1 MNGAKV
7 YNIHIVYT
15 ERRGGS
21 MSTAITDFDQS
32 KKEAFAGRMMGILN
46 DGFLGVMIS
55 VGHRVGLFD
64 KMAELPPSTSQEIAD
79 AAGLQERYVRECLGA
94 LVTGK
99 IVDYDP
105 NAKTYVLPKEHVP
118 SITRGGG
125 AENLAAFIQFL
136 PHVGKVED
144 QIVDCFR
151 NGGGVPYSEYT
162 GFSEV
167 MHQATAPLFDAS
179 LMNEILPLVPEL
191 TASLEKG
198 VDVLEVGCG
207 SGHALVL
214 LAKNFPNSRFVGYDL
229 LDESVAMG
237 KAAAQ
242 EAGLQNVS
250 IEKQDVAAMTH
261 EAQFDVVVAF
271 DMVHDQAKP
280 DVLLSGIARALKPG
294 GTYLMSDVKA
304 STFLEN
310 NLDHPLGP
318 FFYSISCMHCM
329 PVSLAYDGMGLGAVW
344 GEEKA
349 SEMIREAGLELLDIK
364 QTETDPLN
372 NFYIARRPLSVGG

>member
-1 MNGAKV
+1 
-7 YNIHIVYT
+7 
-15 ERRGGS
+15 
-21 MSTAITDFDQS
+21 
-32 KKEAFAGRMMGILN
+32 
-46 DGFLGVMIS
+46 
-55 VGHRVGLFD
+55 
-64 KMAELPPSTSQEIAD
+64 MAELPPSTSQEIAD

-99 IVDYDP
+99 IVDYEP
-105 NAKTYVLPKEHVP
+105 EAKTYVLPKEHAS
-118 SITRGGG
+118 SITRAGG
-125 AENLAAFIQFL
+125 AENLAAFIQLL
-136 PHVGKVED
+136 PYVGKVED

-191 TASLEKG
+191 SASLEKG

-214 LAKNFPNSRFVGYDL
+214 LAKNFANSRFVGYDL
-229 LDESVAMG
+229 LEESIAMG

-250 IEKQDVAAMTH
+250 FEKQDVATMTH
-261 EAQFDVVVAF
+261 EGQFDIVVAF
-271 DMVHDQAKP
+271 DMVHDQARP

-294 GTYLMSDVKA
+294 GTYLMADVKA

-318 FFYSISCMHCM
+318 FFYGVSCMHCM

-349 SEMIREAGLELLDIK
+349 SEMIQEAGLELLDIK
-364 QTETDPLN
+364 QTDTDPLN
-372 NFYIARRPLSVGG
+372 NFYIARRPVSAGD

>member
-1 MNGAKV
+1 
-7 YNIHIVYT
+7 
-15 ERRGGS
+15 

-99 IVDYDP
+99 IVDYEP
-105 NAKTYVLPKEHVP
+105 KARTYVLPKEHAP
-118 SITRGGG
+118 SVTRAGG
-125 AENLAAFIQFL
+125 AENIASFVRAL
-136 PHVGKVED
+136 PYMAKVED

-151 NGGGVPYSEYT
+151 NGGGVPYSEYK
-162 GFSEV
+162 GFSELV
-167 MHQATAPLFDAS
+167 HQGTAPLFDAS
-179 LMNEILPLVPEL
+179 LIKKVLPLVPEL
-191 TASLEKG
+191 TASLKRG

-207 SGHALVL
+207 SGHALML

-229 LDESVAMG
+229 LDESIAMA

-242 EAGLQNVS
+242 EAGLQNAS
-250 IEKQDVAAMTH
+250 FEKRDVATMTH
-261 EAQFDVVVAF
+261 EGQFDVVAAF
-271 DMVHDQAKP
+271 DMVHDLPRP
-280 DVLLSGIARALKPG
+280 DVVLSAIARALKPG
-294 GTYLMSDVKA
+294 GTYIMSDVKA